1 MSSKIPRKA
10 LALQARKKRT
20 KAKAR
25 FKEEKKR
32 SRKQA
37 KHHDS
42 SSGTESSSGTD
53 WSADTHKS
61 CDTVYE
67 DEEEILGSDDDEQE
81 DPRDYV
87 KGGYHPVKIGDLFH
101 GRYHVVRKLGWGHF
115 STVWLCWDMV
125 AKRFVA
131 LKVVK
136 SALHYTE
143 TAQDEIKLLKC
154 VRDSDQNDSNR
165 EKAVQLLD
173 DFKIT
178 GVNGVHVCMVF
189 EVLGNHLLKL
199 IIRSNYRGI
208 PIENVKNII
217 RQVLQG
223 LDYLHRKCEI
233 IHTDIKPENILMCV
247 DEAHVRKLAAEALEW
262 QRLGIKLPGS
272 AVSTAPK
279 ERAEGVK
286 MTKNK
291 KKKLKKKMKRQQELM
306 NLQLQQMEE
315 TEVGAS
321 NEPKK
326 AGVEDG
332 ARPNSRV
339 PMTQN
344 SIDAGDDDDDDD
356 DEEEVSSATVTSPE
370 DHLKS
375 LPSPLADC
383 DNMDSPN
390 SPQDITL
397 PDKTNKNFND
407 CAKRNRVPG
416 LTNADNPPATKCDL
430 PNKNINHQNAIKQL
444 AQPPPPPICN
454 GQYESQKSKDCNKNS
469 SDTENLN
476 LALNEKMEENTGE
489 GTCLQALSPER
500 KSRDEVTTR
509 KKDPV
514 REVCEDL
521 KVKIADLGN
530 ACWVYHHFTE
540 DIQTRQYR
548 CLEVLLGAGY
558 GPPADI
564 WSTACM
570 AFEMASG
577 DYLFEPHSGEEYSR
591 DEDHL
596 AHIIELLG
604 NIPKHIALSGKYSRD
619 FFNKKGEL
627 RHITKLKPWGLQEVL
642 REKYE
647 WSEKDAREFSEFLLP
662 MLAFDPE
669 KRASAQDSLNHPWLK
684 QQQQQQQQQHQQQQ
698 QQHQQQQQ
706 DTNRPSIS

>member
-1 MSSKIPRKA
+1 MD
-10 LALQARKKRT
+10 T
-20 KAKAR
+20 
-25 FKEEKKR
+25 
-32 SRKQA
+32 
-37 KHHDS
+37 
-42 SSGTESSSGTD
+42 G
-53 WSADTHKS
+53 SADTHKS
-61 CDTVYE
+61 CDPVYE

-136 SALHYTE
+136 SAQHYTE
-143 TAQDEIKLLKC
+143 TALDEIKLLKC

-247 DEAHVRKLAAEALEW
+247 DEAYVRKLAAEALEW

-279 ERAEGVK
+279 ERIDAVK

-291 KKKLKKKMKRQQELM
+291 KKKLKKKLKRQQELM

-315 TEVGAS
+315 TCAESEIGAT
-321 NEPKK
+321 NEPRETSNSLDK
-326 AGVEDG
+326 
-332 ARPNSRV
+332 RPNMV
-339 PMTQN
+339 PLSQN
-344 SIDAGDDDDDDD
+344 SIDAGDDDDDEDD
-356 DEEEVSSATVTSPE
+356 DDISSATVTSPE
-370 DHLKS
+370 EQQKS
-375 LPSPLADC
+375 LPSPQ
-383 DNMDSPN
+383 PN
-390 SPQDITL
+390 SQDNINSPTS
-397 PDKTNKNFND
+397 PTTSKTSDKTN
-407 CAKRNRVPG
+407 
-416 LTNADNPPATKCDL
+416 
-430 PNKNINHQNAIKQL
+430 
-444 AQPPPPPICN
+444 
-454 GQYESQKSKDCNKNS
+454 
-469 SDTENLN
+469 ENV
-476 LALNEKMEENTGE
+476 
-489 GTCLQALSPER
+489 
-500 KSRDEVTTR
+500 SRR
-509 KKDPV
+509 KDPV
-514 REVCEDL
+514 HEVCEDL

-530 ACWVYHHFTE
+530 ACWVSHHFTE

-604 NIPKHIALSGKYSRD
+604 TIPKHIALSGKYSRD
-619 FFNKKGEL
+619 FFNRKGEL
-627 RHITKLKPWGLQEVL
+627 RHITKLKPWGLNEVL

-647 WSEKDAREFSEFLLP
+647 WNEKDAREFSDFLLP
-662 MLAFDPE
+662 MLVFDPA
-669 KRASAQDSLNHPWLK
+669 KRATALESLNHPWLR
-684 QQQQQQQQQHQQQQ
+684 
-698 QQHQQQQQ
+698 Q
-706 DTNRPSIS
+706 DTSKSTDS

>member
-61 CDTVYE
+61 CDPVYE

-136 SALHYTE
+136 SAQHYTE
-143 TAQDEIKLLKC
+143 TALDEIKLLKC

-247 DEAHVRKLAAEALEW
+247 DEAYVRKLAAEALEW

-279 ERAEGVK
+279 ERIDAVK

-291 KKKLKKKMKRQQELM
+291 KKKLKKKLKRQQELM

-315 TEVGAS
+315 TCAESEIGAT
-321 NEPKK
+321 NEPRETSNSLDK
-326 AGVEDG
+326 
-332 ARPNSRV
+332 RPNMV
-339 PMTQN
+339 PLSQN
-344 SIDAGDDDDDDD
+344 SIDAGDDDDDEDD
-356 DEEEVSSATVTSPE
+356 DDISSATVTSPE
-370 DHLKS
+370 EQQKS
-375 LPSPLADC
+375 LPSPQ
-383 DNMDSPN
+383 PN
-390 SPQDITL
+390 SQDNINSPTS
-397 PDKTNKNFND
+397 PTTSKTSDKTN
-407 CAKRNRVPG
+407 
-416 LTNADNPPATKCDL
+416 
-430 PNKNINHQNAIKQL
+430 
-444 AQPPPPPICN
+444 
-454 GQYESQKSKDCNKNS
+454 
-469 SDTENLN
+469 ENV
-476 LALNEKMEENTGE
+476 
-489 GTCLQALSPER
+489 
-500 KSRDEVTTR
+500 SRR
-509 KKDPV
+509 KDPV
-514 REVCEDL
+514 HEVCEDL

-530 ACWVYHHFTE
+530 ACWVSHHFTE

-604 NIPKHIALSGKYSRD
+604 TIPKHIALSGKYSRD
-619 FFNKKGEL
+619 FFNRKGEL
-627 RHITKLKPWGLQEVL
+627 RHITKLKPWGLNEVL

-647 WSEKDAREFSEFLLP
+647 WNEKDAREFSDFLLP
-662 MLAFDPE
+662 MLVFDPA
-669 KRASAQDSLNHPWLK
+669 KRATALESLNHPWLR
-684 QQQQQQQQQHQQQQ
+684 
-698 QQHQQQQQ
+698 Q
-706 DTNRPSIS
+706 DTSKSTDS

>member
-1 MSSKIPRKA
+1 MAVFPLYIHPLIDCKMSEPSPSPEFSLSPEPEI
-10 LALQARKKRT
+10 
-20 KAKAR
+20 
-25 FKEEKKR
+25 
-32 SRKQA
+32 SM
-37 KHHDS
+37 
-42 SSGTESSSGTD
+42 
-53 WSADTHKS
+53 SADTHKS
-61 CDTVYE
+61 CDPVYE

-136 SALHYTE
+136 SAQHYTE
-143 TAQDEIKLLKC
+143 TALDEIKLLKC

-247 DEAHVRKLAAEALEW
+247 DEAYVRKLAAEALEW

-279 ERAEGVK
+279 ERIDAVK

-291 KKKLKKKMKRQQELM
+291 KKKLKKKLKRQQELM

-315 TEVGAS
+315 TCAESEIGAT
-321 NEPKK
+321 NEPR
-326 AGVEDG
+326 ETSNSLDE
-332 ARPNSRV
+332 RPNMV
-339 PMTQN
+339 PLSQN
-344 SIDAGDDDDDDD
+344 SIDAGDDDDDEDD
-356 DEEEVSSATVTSPE
+356 DDISSATVTSPE
-370 DHLKS
+370 EQQKS
-375 LPSPLADC
+375 LPSPQ
-383 DNMDSPN
+383 PN
-390 SPQDITL
+390 SQDNINSPTS
-397 PDKTNKNFND
+397 PTTSKTSEKTNTNLND
-407 CAKRNRVPG
+407 YTQESRVTDS
-416 LTNADNPPATKCDL
+416 TNADSSPSCDL
-430 PNKNINHQNAIKQL
+430 PNKNINNRNITKQL
-444 AQPPPPPICN
+444 AQPICN
-454 GQYESQKSKDCNKNS
+454 GQYESQKTKDCNKNS
-469 SDTENLN
+469 SETENLN
-476 LALNEKMEENTGE
+476 LALNEKMEQNSSE
-489 GTCLQALSPER
+489 GNRVQTMNLGSAGSER
-500 KSRDEVTTR
+500 KSRDENVSR
-509 KKDPV
+509 RKDPV
-514 REVCEDL
+514 HEVCEDL

-530 ACWVYHHFTE
+530 ACWVSHHFTE

-604 NIPKHIALSGKYSRD
+604 TIPKHIALSGKYSRD
-619 FFNKKGEL
+619 FFNRKGEL
-627 RHITKLKPWGLQEVL
+627 RHITKLKPWGLNEVL

-647 WSEKDAREFSEFLLP
+647 WNEKDAREFSDFLLP
-662 MLAFDPE
+662 MLVFDPA
-669 KRASAQDSLNHPWLK
+669 KRATALESLNHPWLR
-684 QQQQQQQQQHQQQQ
+684 
-698 QQHQQQQQ
+698 Q
-706 DTNRPSIS
+706 DTNKATDS